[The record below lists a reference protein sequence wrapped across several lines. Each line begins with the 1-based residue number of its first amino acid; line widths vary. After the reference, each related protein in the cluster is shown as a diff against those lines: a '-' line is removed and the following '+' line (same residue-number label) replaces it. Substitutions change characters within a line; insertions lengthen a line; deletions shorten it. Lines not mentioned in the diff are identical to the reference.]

1 MNKLIV
7 LFISFLFVQII
18 CGFHTDDFS
27 KKQEIQKASFQFLS
41 AAAYRNAQ
49 KDREWCEEEKIKG
62 GRPYVWSEYR
72 GMVINYLD
80 LYVALQF
87 DPDCNTNIATLRSLF
102 VNQIAQPDPYPVN
115 STWWESVFLPTA
127 LDAFSCGFNGS
138 KIEDHEFVSDDLLE
152 NFDNDKMK
160 QDIWYMIGTYMTS
173 IYKQRE
179 NINRRLDFDAGLYI
193 PFLDK
198 YTGGDYTKTQQMRVG
213 FPTYLG
219 RSLWAVFHII
229 AQRVSD
235 SSCES
240 SASVYTSLT
249 DKFKNF
255 MVYFPLNHACPF
267 CREHMI
273 SKVLVNDRYAHDDY
287 SSEAIRFFPIE
298 HLLMG
303 GTGGDLIAK
312 LSTVRADDKR
322 SIAAF
327 FWKLHNAVT
336 SSVEQGCQ
344 CFTEEIEDVDPYHC
358 EFNSNIAI
366 QQRYPRQQRSYPFA
380 KRFEFILNEKHN
392 YTLFKETRKQF
403 INITT
408 QINILDTIQVRI
420 ELFKYWND
428 SNYKISEDTQIKINQ
443 LIILIDDMTKTF
455 LDTPVLSEAYSF
467 KDSILNCTITEEFFA
482 SLNSS
487 DVEPPNYSIPRTPQR
502 CMNETKPSS
511 CETQYYIEP
520 TVTPKNNDNSESK
533 DNLNN
538 SNVLSVSL
546 LSISLIIIIVF
557 II

>member
-1 MNKLIV
+1 MNKLI
-7 LFISFLFVQII
+7 FIFITILFVEII
-18 CGFHTDDFS
+18 FGFHTGDIS

-49 KDREWCEEEKIKG
+49 KDREWCEDDKIKG
-62 GRPYVWSEYR
+62 GRPYQWNEYR

-87 DPDCNTNIATLRSLF
+87 DPECNSNVATFRSLF
-102 VNQIAQPDPYPVN
+102 VNQSAQPDPYPVN
-115 STWWESVFLPTA
+115 ATWWDSVFLPTS
-127 LDAFSCGFNGS
+127 LNAFSCGFNGS

-235 SSCES
+235 SSCEITGNS
-240 SASVYTSLT
+240 TTTTVYASLT
-249 DKFKNF
+249 EKFKNF

-273 SKVLVNDRYAHDDY
+273 SKVLVNDRYAHDSY
-287 SSEAIRFFPIE
+287 SSEAVRFFPIE

-303 GTGGDLIAK
+303 GTRGDLIAK
-312 LSTVRADDKR
+312 LSTVRVDDKR

-344 CFTEEIEDVDPYHC
+344 CFTEEIEDIDPYHC
-358 EFNSNIAI
+358 EFKSSVSI
-366 QQRYPRQQRSYPFA
+366 QTRYPRQQRSYPFA

-403 INITT
+403 INITSE
-408 QINILDTIQVRI
+408 INKLDTVQIRI
-420 ELFKYWND
+420 ELFKFWND
-428 SNYKISEDTQIKINQ
+428 SSIKISEDTQTKIDQ
-443 LIILIDDMTKTF
+443 LMVLINNMTQLF
-455 LDTPVLSEAYSF
+455 LDTPVLSEAYSLVN
-467 KDSILNCTITEEFFA
+467 STLNCTLTEEYFA
-482 SLNSS
+482 SLNPS
-487 DVEPPNYSIPRTPQR
+487 DVEAPNLSIPRTPQR
-502 CMNETKPSS
+502 CSNETKLSACEAQYFVEPKVVKKDENSS
-511 CETQYYIEP
+511 
-520 TVTPKNNDNSESK
+520 
-533 DNLNN
+533 
-538 SNVLSVSL
+538 SNK
-546 LSISLIIIIVF
+546 LSIGWLFISILIINLIIFVL
-557 II
+557 

>member
-1 MNKLIV
+1 MNKLI
-7 LFISFLFVQII
+7 FIFITILYVEII
-18 CGFHTDDFS
+18 FGFHTGDIS

-49 KDREWCEEEKIKG
+49 KDREWCEDDKIQG
-62 GRPYVWSEYR
+62 GRPYIWNEYR

-87 DPDCNTNIATLRSLF
+87 DPECNSNVATLRSLF
-102 VNQIAQPDPYPVN
+102 VHQLAQPDPYPVN
-115 STWWESVFLPTA
+115 ATWWDSVFLPTA

-240 SASVYTSLT
+240 SGNSTTTVYTSLT
-249 DKFKNF
+249 EKFKNF

-287 SSEAIRFFPIE
+287 SSEAVRFFPIE

-344 CFTEEIEDVDPYHC
+344 CFTEEIEDIDPYHC
-358 EFNSNIAI
+358 EFKSGVLI
-366 QQRYPRQQRSYPFA
+366 QTRYPRQQRSYPFA

-403 INITT
+403 INITSE
-408 QINILDTIQVRI
+408 INKLDTVQIRI
-420 ELFKYWND
+420 ELFKFWND
-428 SNYKISEDTQIKINQ
+428 SSVKISEDTQNKIDQ
-443 LIILIDDMTKTF
+443 LMVLINNMTLLF
-455 LDTPVLSEAYSF
+455 LDTPVLSEAYSLVN
-467 KDSILNCTITEEFFA
+467 STLNCTLTEEYFA
-482 SLNSS
+482 SLNPL
-487 DVEPPNYSIPRTPQR
+487 DVEAPNLSIPRTPQR
-502 CMNETKPSS
+502 CSNQTKPSA
-511 CETQYYIEP
+511 CEAQYYVEP
-520 TVTPKNNDNSESK
+520 KVVKKDESSS
-533 DNLNN
+533 
-538 SNVLSVSL
+538 SNKLSNGWL
-546 LSISLIIIIVF
+546 FISILIINLIVF
-557 II
+557 VL

>member
-1 MNKLIV
+1 MNKLLI
-7 LFISFLFVQII
+7 LFITILFAEII
-18 CGFHTDDFS
+18 GGFHTGDLT

-49 KDREWCEEEKIKG
+49 KDREWCEDDKIKG
-62 GRPYVWSEYR
+62 GRPNVWSEFR
-72 GMVINYLD
+72 GMMINYLD

-87 DPDCNTNIATLRSLF
+87 DPDCDSNVEVLRKLF
-102 VNQIAQPDPYPVN
+102 VNQIAQPDPFPVN
-115 STWWESVFLPTA
+115 STWWESVFLPTT

-138 KIEDHEFVSDDLLE
+138 KLEDHEFVSDDLLE

-235 SSCES
+235 SSCENTP
-240 SASVYTSLT
+240 SVYTGLT

-298 HLLMG
+298 HLLLG
-303 GTGGDLIAK
+303 GTGGDLVSK

-344 CFTEEIEDVDPYHC
+344 CFTEEVEDVDPYHC
-358 EFNSNIAI
+358 EFKSSAI
-366 QQRYPRQQRSYPFA
+366 TQSRYPRQQRSYPFA
-380 KRFEFILNEKHN
+380 KRFEFILNSKHN
-392 YTLFKETRKQF
+392 YTLFKVTRNQF
-403 INITT
+403 IDITSK
-408 QINILDTIQVRI
+408 INTLDTIQVRL

-428 SNYKISEDTQIKINQ
+428 SNVKISEDSQNKIDQLMVLINNMTQ
-443 LIILIDDMTKTF
+443 LF

-467 KDSILNCTITEEFFA
+467 VNSTLNCTLTEQYFA

-487 DVEPPNYSIPRTPQR
+487 DVDAPNLSIPRTPER
-502 CMNETKPSS
+502 CSNETKPSS
-511 CETQYYIEP
+511 CEAQYYIEP
-520 TVTPKNNDNSESK
+520 IVVQKDNS
-533 DNLNN
+533 NG
-538 SNVLSVSL
+538 SNIP
-546 LSISLIIIIVF
+546 SIGWLTISIIIINLIIF
-557 II
+557 IL

>member
-1 MNKLIV
+1 MKITILI
-7 LFISFLFVQII
+7 LFYLFVEII
-18 CGFHTDDFS
+18 SGFHTGDLT
-27 KKQEIQKASFQFLS
+27 KKQEIQKASFQFIS

-49 KDREWCEEEKIKG
+49 KDREWCEDDKIKG
-62 GRPYVWSEYR
+62 GRPYVWGEYR

-80 LYVALQF
+80 LYTALQF
-87 DPDCNTNIATLRSLF
+87 DPECDSNVTILRSLF
-102 VNQIAQPDPYPVN
+102 VNQVAQPDPYVVN
-115 STWWESVFLPTA
+115 STWWDSVFLPTA
-127 LDAFSCGFNGS
+127 LNAFLCGFNGS
-138 KIEDHEFVSDDLLE
+138 KLEDHEFVSDDLLE

-179 NINRRLDFDAGLYI
+179 NSNRRLDFDAGLYI

-235 SSCES
+235 SSCEGS
-240 SASVYTSLT
+240 TLSVYSSLT

-255 MVYFPLNHACPF
+255 MVYFPLNHPCPF

-273 SKVLVNDRYAHDDY
+273 SKVLVNDRYAHDQY

-312 LSTVRADDKR
+312 LSTIRADDKR

-344 CFTEEIEDVDPYHC
+344 CFTEEIEDTDPYHC
-358 EFNSNIAI
+358 EFKSGVLV
-366 QQRYPRQQRSYPFA
+366 QSRYPRQQRSYPFA
-380 KRFEFILNEKHN
+380 KRFEFILNPKHN
-392 YTLFKETRKQF
+392 YTLFKETRKEF

-408 QINILDTIQVRI
+408 EINKLDTIELRI
-420 ELFKYWND
+420 ELYKYWND
-428 SNYKISEDTQIKINQ
+428 SNVKISNDTQIKIDQ
-443 LIILIDDMTKTF
+443 LMVLINNMTQYF

-467 KDSILNCTITEEFFA
+467 INSTLNCTLTQEYFA

-487 DVEPPNYSIPRTPQR
+487 DVEAPNLSIPRTPQR
-502 CMNETKPSS
+502 CSNETKPSS
-511 CETQYYIEP
+511 CEAQYYVAPVIVE
-520 TVTPKNNDNSESK
+520 KDNSNES
-533 DNLNN
+533 NALPI
-538 SNVLSVSL
+538 SWL
-546 LSISLIIIIVF
+546 SLILLNIIIFV
-557 II
+557 I

>member
-18 CGFHTDDFS
+18 CGFHTGDLT

-49 KDREWCEEEKIKG
+49 KDREWCEDDKIKG

-240 SASVYTSLT
+240 SATVYTSLT

-358 EFNSNIAI
+358 EFKSGVTT
-366 QQRYPRQQRSYPFA
+366 QTRYPRQQRSYPFA

-403 INITT
+403 INITSE
-408 QINILDTIQVRI
+408 INKLDTVTLRI

-428 SNYKISEDTQIKINQ
+428 SNVKISEDTQGKIDQ
-443 LIILIDDMTKTF
+443 LMVLINNMTQLF

-467 KDSILNCTITEEFFA
+467 ANSTLNCTLSEEYFA

-487 DVEPPNYSIPRTPQR
+487 DVEAPNLSIPRTPQR

-511 CETQYYIEP
+511 CEAQYYIEP
-520 TVTPKNNDNSESK
+520 VVVKKDESSG
-533 DNLNN
+533 
-538 SNVLSVSL
+538 SNILSIGWISVSIL
-546 LSISLIIIIVF
+546 VINLIIIL
-557 II
+557 